1 MLFIRV
7 IQDEFSEDLIFKLNH
22 EIENKDFYSKQNDLI
37 INILSLFFSN
47 NNVFFQFTEYDKN
60 LDPDKEDMRNYEFE
74 AFYNGHLS
82 DRIGYLS
89 NPVKEILYNYYYK
102 SNSENNI
109 ENIEAIKEALL
120 VKFRQTP
127 LENIDEYLKNSIAD
141 ILYDKSLL
149 CKLTD
154 YSQEAQHF
162 VNQKLILSSNEWN
175 FPYSQRLNFEKNP
188 SYIRDLW
195 VKLGGKEDII
205 KWLEYFSSDFG
216 CIITKDNNIYNH
228 SYYLVYKY
236 EEWDTGEKIVIEVL
250 EKEKGSFLNNVFPIL
265 KQKFNDRIEQVNN
278 LE

>member
-22 EIENKDFYSKQNDLI
+22 EMENKDFYSKQNDLI
-37 INILSLFFSN
+37 TNILSLFFSN

-74 AFYNGHLS
+74 VFYNGHLS

-89 NPVKEILYNYYYK
+89 NHVKEILYNYYYK

-120 VKFRQTP
+120 IKFRQTP

-175 FPYSQRLNFEKNP
+175 FPYSKRLNFEKNP

-195 VKLGGKEDII
+195 VKLDGTEDIP
-205 KWLEYFSSDFG
+205 KWLKYFSSNFG
-216 CIITKDNNIYNH
+216 CIITKDNNIYNL

-265 KQKFNDRIEQVNN
+265 KQKFNNKIEKVNN